1 MTGCKSL
8 LDEYRVQSGPK
19 ITFGDDAS
27 GDTEGYGVLNN
38 GQVKFAHVAY
48 VNGLKYNLISVSQLC
63 DVGYRVLFD
72 VSRGI
77 IFNQEWK
84 VVLIAPRKGNVYQM
98 DMETTPSEQCFYSK
112 ADEDT
117 NWLWH
122 KRLSHLNFKNIN
134 KLSRK
139 SLADGM
145 PPLSFSKDKPCPGC
159 EMGKQK
165 RASFKTK
172 QSFQVTEALH
182 LLHMDLFGPVN
193 VQTQTGKKYTL
204 VIVDE
209 YTRFCWVIFLRSKS
223 EAATEII
230 SFIKQVQLKYTKK
243 VCQLRSDNGTEFR
256 NNTLN
261 SFSTETGISQ
271 NFSSAGTP
279 EQNGVVERKNRTL
292 IEAAR
297 SMLAESRLPT
307 KFWAEAIACA
317 CHTQNRSIYVKRH
330 KKTAYEVLRNRKPNV
345 GYFHVF
351 GCPVYILNDSSQ
363 LGKFD
368 AKADEGFFL
377 GYSVNKKA
385 FRFYNMR
392 TLKVDESIHVTFD
405 ESSSAINYKPSTETP
420 SVPPIHFGESDPINY
435 NKEDSQ
441 DEVST
446 QTEVEPILPKS
457 SATTPFYPSVRFQP
471 SNSLTIGSDVRI
483 AVSGLAEP
491 SNTERTEEIQPTEE
505 VVHEIHEEPH
515 VEIITEEPQQESVT
529 DTSVLPNLYSKW
541 SKDHPIDLII
551 GETSRGV
558 QTRRATSNQCLF
570 FNFLS
575 MTEPAKIEEA
585 LKDSSWID
593 AMQEELNQIERNQV
607 WDLVSAPKGKKA
619 LGTRWVF
626 RNKVDENGVVIRNKA
641 RLVVQ
646 GYLQSE
652 GIDYDETFAPVARLE
667 AIRIFLAYAAHKN
680 FKVYQMDVK
689 SAFLNGI
696 LEEEVFVKQPPG
708 FESKEHPDYV
718 YKLHKALYGLK
729 QAPRTWYDTLST
741 YLLKNKFVRGVID
754 NTLFIL
760 RDKGHILLVQI
771 YVDDIIFGSTDEN
784 LCKKFS
790 KIMTEE
796 YEMSMMGE
804 LNFFLGLQVK
814 QTKDGIFIS
823 QEKYVNDILTKYNFH
838 GTREMKT
845 PMSAPVSLDSDVDGP
860 SVDHTTYRGMIGSL
874 MYATASRPDIMF
886 ATCLCAR
893 YQSNPKESHMLAVKR
908 IYRYLKGSPRLG
920 LWYPKDS
927 GLELMGY
934 SDSDHAGCKIDRKS
948 TTGGCHFLGGKL
960 VSWTSKK
967 QTSVSTSTAEAE
979 YVSAASCCAQI
990 LWMKN
995 QLTDYGV
1002 QYTKTPIFCDNTSAI
1017 AITQNPVMHSKTK
1030 HIDIRYHF
1038 IRDHVMKGDIELHFI
1053 PTEKQLAD
1061 VFTKPLDEKTFKYL
1075 ITELGM
1081 LNP

>member
-77 IFNQEWK
+77 IFNQERK

-145 PPLSFSKDKPCPGC
+145 PPLSFSKDKPCTGC
-159 EMGKQK
+159 EMEKHK

-193 VQTQTGKKYTL
+193 IQTQTGKKYTL

-223 EAATEII
+223 DAATEII

-317 CHTQNRSIYVKRH
+317 CHTQNRSIYVKSH

-405 ESSSAINYKPSTETP
+405 
-420 SVPPIHFGESDPINY
+420 
-435 NKEDSQ
+435 
-441 DEVST
+441 
-446 QTEVEPILPKS
+446 
-457 SATTPFYPSVRFQP
+457 
-471 SNSLTIGSDVRI
+471 
-483 AVSGLAEP
+483 
-491 SNTERTEEIQPTEE
+491 
-505 VVHEIHEEPH
+505 
-515 VEIITEEPQQESVT
+515 
-529 DTSVLPNLYSKW
+529 
-541 SKDHPIDLII
+541 
-551 GETSRGV
+551 
-558 QTRRATSNQCLF
+558 
-570 FNFLS
+570 
-575 MTEPAKIEEA
+575 
-585 LKDSSWID
+585 
-593 AMQEELNQIERNQV
+593 
-607 WDLVSAPKGKKA
+607 
-619 LGTRWVF
+619 
-626 RNKVDENGVVIRNKA
+626 
-641 RLVVQ
+641 
-646 GYLQSE
+646 
-652 GIDYDETFAPVARLE
+652 
-667 AIRIFLAYAAHKN
+667 
-680 FKVYQMDVK
+680 
-689 SAFLNGI
+689 
-696 LEEEVFVKQPPG
+696 
-708 FESKEHPDYV
+708 
-718 YKLHKALYGLK
+718 
-729 QAPRTWYDTLST
+729 
-741 YLLKNKFVRGVID
+741 
-754 NTLFIL
+754 
-760 RDKGHILLVQI
+760 
-771 YVDDIIFGSTDEN
+771 
-784 LCKKFS
+784 
-790 KIMTEE
+790 
-796 YEMSMMGE
+796 
-804 LNFFLGLQVK
+804 
-814 QTKDGIFIS
+814 
-823 QEKYVNDILTKYNFH
+823 
-838 GTREMKT
+838 
-845 PMSAPVSLDSDVDGP
+845 
-860 SVDHTTYRGMIGSL
+860 
-874 MYATASRPDIMF
+874 
-886 ATCLCAR
+886 
-893 YQSNPKESHMLAVKR
+893 
-908 IYRYLKGSPRLG
+908 
-920 LWYPKDS
+920 
-927 GLELMGY
+927 
-934 SDSDHAGCKIDRKS
+934 
-948 TTGGCHFLGGKL
+948 
-960 VSWTSKK
+960 
-967 QTSVSTSTAEAE
+967 
-979 YVSAASCCAQI
+979 
-990 LWMKN
+990 
-995 QLTDYGV
+995 
-1002 QYTKTPIFCDNTSAI
+1002 
-1017 AITQNPVMHSKTK
+1017 
-1030 HIDIRYHF
+1030 
-1038 IRDHVMKGDIELHFI
+1038 
-1053 PTEKQLAD
+1053 
-1061 VFTKPLDEKTFKYL
+1061 
-1075 ITELGM
+1075 
-1081 LNP
+1081 